1 MNTFRTTILLAVL
14 TALLVWIGDMFGGRQ
29 GAILALILAGGMN
42 FVSYWFSDKIVIKMY
57 GGQEITAQDDPE
69 LYGLVQDLTQRAG
82 LPMPKVYVLPQETP
96 NAFATGRNPEHAAVA
111 VTDGIRRILNKR
123 ELAGVLGHE
132 LTHVKNRDILVST
145 IAATL
150 AGAIGYLAQM
160 AQWAMIFGG
169 NRDRDEEGGSNIF
182 GLIVMMIVAPI
193 AAMLIQMAVSRSR
206 EYGADEGGAKVTG
219 DPLALAS
226 ALRKLHM
233 GAQNIPLEVNNA
245 TANATAH
252 MFIVNPLTGGGLAS
266 LFSTHPPMEERIA
279 RLEAMV
285 GKNGLC
291 PRILTLPSIYN
302 RRHTERSQADLSV
315 WACVVIGDESA
326 AYERH
331 SGQAGDS

>member
-1 MNTFRTTILLAVL
+1 
-14 TALLVWIGDMFGGRQ
+14 
-29 GAILALILAGGMN
+29 
-42 FVSYWFSDKIVIKMY
+42 
-57 GGQEITAQDDPE
+57 
-69 LYGLVQDLTQRAG
+69 
-82 LPMPKVYVLPQETP
+82 MPKVYVLPQDTP

-111 VTDGIRRILNKR
+111 VTDGIRRILTKR

-132 LTHVKNRDILVST
+132 LSHVKNRDILVST

-160 AQWAMIFGG
+160 AQFAMFFGG
-169 NRDRDEEGGSNIF
+169 NRDRDDEGGGGNII

-252 MFIVNPLTGGGLAS
+252 MFIVNPLTGHGLAS

-279 RLEAMV
+279 RLEAMA
-285 GKNGLC
+285 GKMNYA
-291 PRILTLPSIYN
+291 RAS
-302 RRHTERSQADLSV
+302 
-315 WACVVIGDESA
+315 
-326 AYERH
+326 
-331 SGQAGDS
+331 

>member
-14 TALLVWIGDMFGGRQ
+14 TALLIWIGDMLGGRQ
-29 GAILALILAGGMN
+29 GAIIALLLAGGMN
-42 FVSYWFSDKIVIKMY
+42 FFSYWFSDKIVIKMY
-57 GGQEITAQDDPE
+57 GGQEVTAQDDPE
-69 LYGLVQDLTQRAG
+69 LYGMVQDLTQRAG
-82 LPMPKVYVLPQETP
+82 LPMPKVYLLPQDTP

-132 LTHVKNRDILVST
+132 LSHVKNRDILVST

-150 AGAIGYLAQM
+150 AGAISYLAQM
-160 AQWAMIFGG
+160 AQFAMFFGG
-169 NRDRDEEGGSNIF
+169 NRDRDDEGGGGNIV

-206 EYGADEGGAKVTG
+206 EYGADAGGAQITG

-233 GAQNIPLEVNNA
+233 GAQNIPLHVNNA

-252 MFIVNPLTGGGLAS
+252 MFIVNPLTGHGLAS

-279 RLEAMV
+279 RLEAMA
-285 GKNGLC
+285 GKTGYA
-291 PRILTLPSIYN
+291 RAS
-302 RRHTERSQADLSV
+302 
-315 WACVVIGDESA
+315 
-326 AYERH
+326 
-331 SGQAGDS
+331 

>member
-1 MNTFRTTILLAVL
+1 
-14 TALLVWIGDMFGGRQ
+14 TALLIWIGDMLGGRQ
-29 GAILALILAGGMN
+29 GAIIALLIAGGIN
-42 FVSYWFSDKIVIKMY
+42 FFSYWFSDKIVIKMY
-57 GGQEITAQDDPE
+57 GGQEVTAQDDPE
-69 LYGLVQDLTQRAG
+69 LYGMVQDLTQRAG
-82 LPMPKVYVLPQETP
+82 LPMPKVYMLPQDTP

-132 LTHVKNRDILVST
+132 LSHVKNRDILVST

-150 AGAIGYLAQM
+150 AGAISYLAQM

-169 NRDRDEEGGSNIF
+169 NRDRDDEGGSNIF

-206 EYGADEGGAKVTG
+206 EYGADEGGAKVTA

-233 GAQNIPLEVNNA
+233 GAQNIPLHVNNA

-252 MFIVNPLTGGGLAS
+252 MFIVNPLTGRGLAS

-279 RLEAMV
+279 RLEAMA
-285 GKNGLC
+285 GKMGYAHA
-291 PRILTLPSIYN
+291 S
-302 RRHTERSQADLSV
+302 
-315 WACVVIGDESA
+315 
-326 AYERH
+326 
-331 SGQAGDS
+331 

>member
-1 MNTFRTTILLAVL
+1 MNTLRTTILLAVL
-14 TALLVWIGDMFGGRQ
+14 TALLIWIGDMLGGRQ
-29 GAILALILAGGMN
+29 GAIIALLLAGGMN
-42 FVSYWFSDKIVIKMY
+42 FFSYWFSDKIVIKMY
-57 GGQEITAQDDPE
+57 GGQEVTAQDDPE
-69 LYGLVQDLTQRAG
+69 LYGMVQDLTQRAG
-82 LPMPKVYVLPQETP
+82 LPMPKVYLLPQETP

-132 LTHVKNRDILVST
+132 LSHVKNRDILVST

-160 AQWAMIFGG
+160 AQFAMIFGG
-169 NRDRDEEGGSNIF
+169 NRDRDEEGGGSIF

-233 GAQNIPLEVNNA
+233 GAQDIPLHVNNA

-252 MFIVNPLTGGGLAS
+252 MFIVNPLTGHGLAS

-279 RLEAMV
+279 RLEAMA
-285 GKNGLC
+285 GKMGYA
-291 PRILTLPSIYN
+291 RAS
-302 RRHTERSQADLSV
+302 
-315 WACVVIGDESA
+315 
-326 AYERH
+326 
-331 SGQAGDS
+331 